1 MTTPSSH
8 KKGDAIKLHFREE
21 RPYLMEIRF
30 VDREAPCWVGGENP
44 KVLLEFAR
52 VYDPKNIKRLIIFN
66 PKEEGE

>member
-1 MTTPSSH
+1 M
-8 KKGDAIKLHFREE
+8 HFREE